1 MKTLKTELLK
11 LNLPKKKKK
20 KNRKPKVKP
29 KQKQTSEN
37 MSFKDIEELMGIRR
51 PTYKRQNGAVRQ
63 K

>member
-1 MKTLKTELLK
+1 MLKTLQDELKKLK
-11 LNLPKKKKK
+11 KPKKKK
-20 KNRKPKVKP
+20 RKRMSIPNQESK
-29 KQKQTSEN
+29 N